1 MPDMNSTSQLRSCA
15 LEVVSAARRFD
26 AAAQAPESH
35 RGAPASLAALED
47 AFQLLS
53 AAWYRLAADAAPD
66 LAERRQGTSEHAARP
81 DRLSHEQ
88 EVRVLAT
95 LHDIAAA
102 FARTARTCR
111 TGRSRIEP
119 IIEGH
124 VAAMRAISQQGDDA
138 LWRVREHEQP
148 GRHVA

>member
-1 MPDMNSTSQLRSCA
+1 MPDMNSTSQLPSCA
-15 LEVVSAARRFD
+15 FDVVAAARRFD
-26 AAAQAPESH
+26 AAAQTPESH
-35 RGAPASLAALED
+35 RGAPDSLAALED

-53 AAWYRLAADAAPD
+53 TAWYRLAADAVPD
-66 LAERRQGTSEHAARP
+66 LAERRHGTSEHAARP

-119 IIEGH
+119 IVEGH
-124 VAAMRAISQQGDDA
+124 VASTRAISQQGDDT
-138 LWRVREHEQP
+138 LWRVSEHGQP